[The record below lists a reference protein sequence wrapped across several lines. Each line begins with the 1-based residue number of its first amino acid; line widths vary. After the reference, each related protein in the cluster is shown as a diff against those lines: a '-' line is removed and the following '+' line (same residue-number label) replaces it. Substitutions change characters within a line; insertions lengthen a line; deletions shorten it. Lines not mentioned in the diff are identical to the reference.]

1 MSDITNK
8 SLKLKT
14 FIIVS
19 LFLLVLTGS
28 RILWITIF
36 QSTEQPYAVKG
47 QLDLRNWNAADG
59 HIIELDGQWEFYPH
73 VWLMDPDYSQ
83 QTGKR
88 SHLLIQVPGD
98 WNSFLQPGEDTPYG
112 YGSYRLRILVNPEH
126 DLTYSIRIPSVRS
139 SSALYV
145 NGRLLAKAGEP
156 GKEKKDYVPGNLPYT
171 SSFAANGSSEIEV
184 VIQAANYDAPGK
196 SGIVRSIKFGTE
208 EAIARETQ
216 LSMSMQLLVA
226 IVSLLHAVYA
236 LTLFF
241 IGNRDRRLLYFSLFL
256 ASATFMYLLATDE
269 KLIPYWFPIDYETG
283 IKLVSY
289 AVIALCCSLLLCV
302 KQQWPAFW
310 KKAFPVYSTV
320 CGAYALMVL
329 LLPAKQLVMLL
340 PLDLSIMGSSLL
352 ITVWSLLRTSAIKD
366 IKGNT
371 LLLLALVAF
380 MNNILWWGLMNALGI
395 KVVYYPFDLIIGLAC
410 FVSLWFRRYFQIHQA
425 TNELAAKLQRA
436 DQRKDQFLANTS
448 HELRNPLH
456 SILNLSQAVLE
467 REKHTLHEQS
477 IRDLELVLTVGRRMS
492 IMLHDLL
499 DVMSLTE
506 SAPRLQLRSLSIQT
520 IATGVL
526 DMLHFMTEGKSVRLV
541 DRIPEHFP
549 PVIAD
554 ENRVIQI
561 LFNLLHNALK
571 YTNEGEV
578 SIQGFVKDGRAHIVV
593 SDTGIGMDK
602 ETMSRIFDPY
612 EQGDSGSAMVEGGFG
627 LGLSISKQLV
637 ELHGGTLQANSVPGQ
652 GSEFIFT
659 LQLADQ
665 TASQEQ
671 RQTDILP
678 SLVFAESTAAAASAP
693 LDSIS
698 VQQKTMNANRPRILV
713 VDDDPVNLKV
723 METILSVEE
732 YDVTSVTSGNNA
744 LAVLDSQEWDLVI
757 SDVMMP
763 HMSGYEL
770 TRTIRERF
778 SMTELP
784 ILLLT
789 ARNQP
794 KDIESGFRVGAN
806 DYVTKPV
813 DSWEVR
819 SRVKALTEVKQSV
832 RDRLRMEAAWLQA
845 QIQPHFLFNTLNAV
859 MALSEINLD
868 RMRNLLRVFSDFL
881 RYKYKHRNMNM
892 DDLVP
897 VEDELSIVRSYLF
910 IEKERFGERLQVT
923 WEIDNCR
930 ELKIPLLTIQP
941 LVENSV
947 RHGIMNRSRGG
958 KIVIRIVNHETYAEI
973 SVEDDGVGIE
983 ESVLQRIL
991 EKRMDD
997 ESGIGLLNID
1007 LRLKRHYREGLH
1019 IKSNPGVGTSVSFV
1033 VWKQHKK

>member
-8 SLKLKT
+8 IVKWKT
-14 FIIVS
+14 FVIVS

-28 RILWITIF
+28 RILWFTMF
-36 QSTEQPYAVKG
+36 QSTEQPYAVNG
-47 QLDLRNWNAADG
+47 QLDLRNWNAAEG
-59 HIIELDGQWEFYPH
+59 HTIELDGQWEFYPH
-73 VWLMDPDYSQ
+73 VWLMDPEYSQ
-83 QTGKR
+83 QTDKR

-98 WNSFLQPGEDTPYG
+98 WNSILQPGEDTPYG

-139 SSALYV
+139 SSALYI

-156 GKEKKDYVPGNLPYT
+156 GKNKKEYVAGNLPYT
-171 SSFAANGSSEIEV
+171 SSFVANGSSEIEV
-184 VIQAANYDAPGK
+184 VIQAANYDYPGK

-208 EAIARETQ
+208 EAIARQTQ
-216 LSMSMQLLVA
+216 LSMAMQLLVA
-226 IVSLLHAVYA
+226 GVSLLHAVYA

-241 IGNRDRRLLYFSLFL
+241 MGKRDRRLLYFSLML
-256 ASATFMYLLATDE
+256 ASATLMYILATDE

-283 IKLVSY
+283 VKLVSY
-289 AVIALCCSLLLCV
+289 AIIALSCSLLLCV

-310 KKAFPVYSTV
+310 KKAFPVYGIV
-320 CGAYALMVL
+320 CGAYALL
-329 LLPAKQLVMLL
+329 ELFLPAKHLMMLL
-340 PLDLSIMGSSLL
+340 PLDLLIMGTSLL
-352 ITVWSLLRTSAIKD
+352 ITIGSLLRTSAIKD

-380 MNNILWWGLMNALGI
+380 ADNIVWWGLTDAMEI
-395 KVVYYPFDLIIGLAC
+395 KVLYYPFDLIIALAC
-410 FVSLWFRRYFQIHQA
+410 FVSLWFRRYFQVHHA
-425 TNELAAKLQRA
+425 TIDLAAKLKRA

-467 REKHTLHEQS
+467 REKKSLHEQS
-477 IRDLELVLTVGRRMS
+477 VRDLELVLTVGRRMS
-492 IMLHDLL
+492 FMLHDLL
-499 DVMSLTE
+499 DVMSLKE
-506 SAPRLQLRSLSIQT
+506 GAPRLQLRSLSIQT
-520 IATGVL
+520 IATGVF
-526 DMLHFMTEGKSVRLV
+526 DMLQFMTEGKSVRLV

-561 LFNLLHNALK
+561 VFNLLHNALK

-578 SIQGFVKDGRAHIVV
+578 SIQGYVKDGRAHIVI

-602 ETMSRIFDPY
+602 ETMRRIFEPY
-612 EQGDSGSAMVEGGFG
+612 EQGDSESAMVEGGFG
-627 LGLSISKQLV
+627 LGLSISKQLM
-637 ELHGGTLQANSVPGQ
+637 ELHGGSLQAKSVPGQ
-652 GSEFIFT
+652 GSEFVFT
-659 LQLADQ
+659 LPLADQ
-665 TASQEQ
+665 TASQEE
-671 RQTDILP
+671 RQTNNLP
-678 SLVFAESTAAAASAP
+678 SIVFAESTAAAASDP

-732 YDVTSVTSGNNA
+732 YDVTSVTNGNQA
-744 LAVLDSQEWDLVI
+744 LAVMDSQEWDLVI

-778 SMTELP
+778 SITELP

-789 ARNQP
+789 ARSQP
-794 KDIESGFRVGAN
+794 EDIENGFRVGAN

-832 RDRLRMEAAWLQA
+832 RERLRMEAAWLQA
-845 QIQPHFLFNTLNAV
+845 QIQPHFLFNTLNAI

-868 RMRNLLRVFSDFL
+868 RMRNLLGVFSDFL
-881 RYKYKHRNMNM
+881 RYKYKLKNM
-892 DDLVP
+892 DELVP

-910 IEKERFGERLQVT
+910 IEKERFDERLQVL
-923 WEIDNCR
+923 WEIDDCQ
-930 ELKIPLLTIQP
+930 ELKIPLFTIQP

-947 RHGIMNRSRGG
+947 RHGIMKRSRGG

-973 SVEDDGVGIE
+973 SVEDDGVGME
-983 ESVLQRIL
+983 ESELQRIL

-997 ESGIGLLNID
+997 ESGVGLLNTD
-1007 LRLKRHYREGLH
+1007 LRLKRHYGKGLH
-1019 IKSNPGVGTSVSFV
+1019 IKSKPEVGTSVSFV
-1033 VWKQHKK
+1033 VWKHHKE